1 MKTQI
6 KNNNFWL
13 ITGLVSAA
21 VIFRILSNTF
31 FFFNFTPVIALA
43 LFSGAKFQDKK
54 WSVIIP
60 VVSLFI
66 SDIILSYL
74 NNFDLFHNTILF
86 TYGSILLVILL
97 GRSLN
102 TERLNIAKTAVFTLL
117 SSLLFFVI
125 SNMGVWL
132 FSNMYTLNLSGL
144 TKCFVLAIPFL
155 QKSIA
160 GDLFFAVVLFGIYE
174 LLSNKIATGQ
184 KIWHGKK
191 AINRLIFLYFFLT

>member
-1 MKTQI
+1 MKTQN
-6 KNNNFWL
+6 KNYNFWL
-13 ITGLVSAA
+13 ITGLISAA

-31 FFFNFTPVIALA
+31 FFFNFTPVIAIA

-66 SDIILSYL
+66 SDVILSYL
-74 NNFDLFHNTILF
+74 NNFDIFHNTILF

-97 GRSLN
+97 GRLLN
-102 TERLNIAKTAVFTLL
+102 SERLNISKTVSFTLL

-125 SNMGVWL
+125 TNIGVWL
-132 FSNMYTLNLSGL
+132 FSNMYTLDLTGL

-160 GDLFFAVVLFGIYE
+160 GDLFFATVLFGVYE
-174 LLSNKIATGQ
+174 LVSNKLTSGSKDMAWQ
-184 KIWHGKK
+184 KSSTID
-191 AINRLIFLYFFLT
+191 

>member
-1 MKTQI
+1 MYLCSMETTKL
-6 KNNNFWL
+6 NNNFWL
-13 ITGLVSAA
+13 ITGLISAA

-31 FFFNFTPVIALA
+31 FFFNFTPVIAIA

-66 SDIILSYL
+66 SDVILSYL
-74 NNFDLFHNTILF
+74 NNFDIFHNTILF

-97 GRSLN
+97 GRLLN
-102 TERLNIAKTAVFTLL
+102 SERLNISKTVSFTLL

-125 SNMGVWL
+125 TNIGVWL
-132 FSNMYTLNLSGL
+132 FSNMYTLDLTGL

-160 GDLFFAVVLFGIYE
+160 GDLFFATVLFGVYE
-174 LLSNKIATGQ
+174 LVSNKLTSGSKDMAWQ
-184 KIWHGKK
+184 KSSTID
-191 AINRLIFLYFFLT
+191 

>member
-1 MKTQI
+1 MKTQN

-13 ITGLVSAA
+13 ITGLISAA

-31 FFFNFTPVIALA
+31 FFFNFTPVIAIA

-66 SDIILSYL
+66 SDVILSYL
-74 NNFDLFHNTILF
+74 NNFDIFHNTILF

-97 GRSLN
+97 GRLLN
-102 TERLNIAKTAVFTLL
+102 SERLNISKTAVFTLL

-125 SNMGVWL
+125 TNIGVWL
-132 FSNMYTLNLSGL
+132 FSNMYTLDLTGL

-160 GDLFFAVVLFGIYE
+160 GDLFFATVLFGVYE
-174 LLSNKIATGQ
+174 LVSIKLTSGSKDMAWQ
-184 KIWHGKK
+184 KSSTID
-191 AINRLIFLYFFLT
+191 

>member
-13 ITGLVSAA
+13 ITGLISAA

-31 FFFNFTPVIALA
+31 FFFNFTPVIAIA

-66 SDIILSYL
+66 SDVILSYL
-74 NNFDLFHNTILF
+74 NNFDIFHNTILF

-97 GRSLN
+97 GRLLN
-102 TERLNIAKTAVFTLL
+102 SERLNISKTVSFTLL

-125 SNMGVWL
+125 TNIGVWL
-132 FSNMYTLNLSGL
+132 FSNMYTLDLTGL
-144 TKCFVLAIPFL
+144 TKCFVLALPFL

-160 GDLFFAVVLFGIYE
+160 GDLFFATVLFGVYE
-174 LLSNKIATGQ
+174 LVSKKLTAGSKDMAWQ
-184 KIWHGKK
+184 KSSTID
-191 AINRLIFLYFFLT
+191 

>member
-1 MKTQI
+1 MKTQN
-6 KNNNFWL
+6 KNYNFWL
-13 ITGLVSAA
+13 ITGLISAA

-31 FFFNFTPVIALA
+31 FFFNFTPVIAVA

-66 SDIILSYL
+66 SDVILSYL
-74 NNFDLFHNTILF
+74 NNFDIFHNTILF

-97 GRSLN
+97 GRLLN
-102 TERLNIAKTAVFTLL
+102 SERLNISKTVSFTLL

-125 SNMGVWL
+125 TNIGVWL
-132 FSNMYTLNLSGL
+132 FSNMYTLDLTGL

-160 GDLFFAVVLFGIYE
+160 GDLFFATVLFGVYE
-174 LLSNKIATGQ
+174 LVNNKLTSGSKDMAWQ
-184 KIWHGKK
+184 KSSTID
-191 AINRLIFLYFFLT
+191 

>member
-13 ITGLVSAA
+13 ITGLISAA

-31 FFFNFTPVIALA
+31 FFFNFTPVIAIA

-66 SDIILSYL
+66 SDVILSYL
-74 NNFDLFHNTILF
+74 NNFDIFHNTILF

-97 GRSLN
+97 WKIIEQRTFKYFKN
-102 TERLNIAKTAVFTLL
+102 
-117 SSLLFFVI
+117 
-125 SNMGVWL
+125 
-132 FSNMYTLNLSGL
+132 
-144 TKCFVLAIPFL
+144 CFVYTA
-155 QKSIA
+155 
-160 GDLFFAVVLFGIYE
+160 FFFI
-174 LLSNKIATGQ
+174 
-184 KIWHGKK
+184 
-191 AINRLIFLYFFLT
+191 IFCYYQYWCVAFQ

>member
-13 ITGLVSAA
+13 ITGLISAA

-31 FFFNFTPVIALA
+31 FFFNFTPVIAIA

-66 SDIILSYL
+66 SDVILSYL
-74 NNFDLFHNTILF
+74 NNFDIFHNTILF

-97 GRSLN
+97 GRLLN
-102 TERLNIAKTAVFTLL
+102 SERLNISKTVSFTLL
-117 SSLLFFVI
+117 SSLLFFVNTNI
-125 SNMGVWL
+125 GVWL
-132 FSNMYTLNLSGL
+132 FSNMYTLDLTGL
-144 TKCFVLAIPFL
+144 TKCFVLALPFL

-160 GDLFFAVVLFGIYE
+160 GDLFFATVLFGVYE
-174 LLSNKIATGQ
+174 LVNNKLTSGSKDMAWQ
-184 KIWHGKK
+184 KSSTID
-191 AINRLIFLYFFLT
+191 

>member
-13 ITGLVSAA
+13 ITGLISAA

-31 FFFNFTPVIALA
+31 FFFNFTPVIAIA

-66 SDIILSYL
+66 SDVILSYL
-74 NNFDLFHNTILF
+74 NNFDIFHNTILF

-97 GRSLN
+97 GRLLN
-102 TERLNIAKTAVFTLL
+102 SERLNISKTVSFTLL
-117 SSLLFFVI
+117 SSLLFFVNTNI
-125 SNMGVWL
+125 GVWL
-132 FSNMYTLNLSGL
+132 FSNMYTLDLTGL

-160 GDLFFAVVLFGIYE
+160 GDLFFATVLFGVYE
-174 LLSNKIATGQ
+174 LVNNKLTSGSKDMAWQ
-184 KIWHGKK
+184 KSSTID
-191 AINRLIFLYFFLT
+191 

>member
-13 ITGLVSAA
+13 ITGLISAA

-31 FFFNFTPVIALA
+31 FFFNFTPVIAVA

-66 SDIILSYL
+66 SDVILSYL
-74 NNFDLFHNTILF
+74 NNFDIFHNTILF

-97 GRSLN
+97 GRLLN
-102 TERLNIAKTAVFTLL
+102 SERLNISKTVSFTLL
-117 SSLLFFVI
+117 SSLLFFVNTNI
-125 SNMGVWL
+125 GVWL
-132 FSNMYTLNLSGL
+132 FSNMYTLDLTGL

-160 GDLFFAVVLFGIYE
+160 GDLFFATVLFGVYE
-174 LLSNKIATGQ
+174 LVNNKLTSGSKDMAWQ
-184 KIWHGKK
+184 KSSTID
-191 AINRLIFLYFFLT
+191 

>member
-13 ITGLVSAA
+13 ITGLISAA

-31 FFFNFTPVIALA
+31 FFFNFTPVIAIA

-66 SDIILSYL
+66 SDVILSYL
-74 NNFDLFHNTILF
+74 NNFDIFHNTILF

-97 GRSLN
+97 GRLLN
-102 TERLNIAKTAVFTLL
+102 SERLNISKTAVFTLL

-125 SNMGVWL
+125 TNIGVWL
-132 FSNMYTLNLSGL
+132 FSNMYTLDLTGL

-160 GDLFFAVVLFGIYE
+160 GDLFFATVLFGVYE
-174 LLSNKIATGQ
+174 LVSIKLTSGSKDMAWQ
-184 KIWHGKK
+184 KSSTID
-191 AINRLIFLYFFLT
+191 